1 MKTNKNPFFLIL
13 FEAFRGFRI
22 TGTIWVVLLLS
33 RGFSL
38 VDIGI
43 AEGVF
48 HAVSFLFE
56 VPSGMLAD
64 LLGRKKTLL
73 ISCLLASLSAFAM
86 SYSSSLF
93 GVCVSF
99 ALEALSF
106 NLASGTLEAL
116 LYDSLKA
123 LGREE
128 QYDKHSSKLLAAY
141 SVMQAVSGLISYW
154 VLKIGFFGAYLIAGL
169 ISLASFCTALY
180 LTEPLLTQS
189 EAVKT
194 QKRTSFLRRL
204 TAHVRE
210 TAGFLLLRRMLVAR
224 MLLCGI
230 FSAVSYLL
238 QMYWQQMLLDIGLP
252 SSVLGP
258 VLCLFL
264 LADVLGALCMPYAPN
279 RFGTLCAVTVLPG
292 AVLCALAGVP
302 LLIVSIPCAFL
313 SGFLCTLFLSR
324 ADTLLQPFYPSEARA
339 TITSVDSMLYSICM
353 IVLSPVSGQLAQR
366 LGIPLALALLGAGV
380 LILYGVILLRFFSV
394 LNQKK

>member
-1 MKTNKNPFFLIL
+1 MKTNKNPFFLTL
-13 FEAFRGFRI
+13 FEALRGFRI

-38 VDIGI
+38 VDVGI

-48 HAVSFLFE
+48 HAVSFMCE

-73 ISCLLASLSAFAM
+73 ASCLLASLSAFVMAF
-86 SYSSSLF
+86 STHLF
-93 GVCVSF
+93 GVCLSF

-116 LYDSLKA
+116 LYDSLKSIQ
-123 LGREE
+123 RENE
-128 QYDKHSSKLLAAY
+128 YDKCSSRTLAAY
-141 SVMQAVSGLISYW
+141 SVTQAVSGLLSYW
-154 VLKIGFFGAYLIAGL
+154 VLRLGFFGAYVIAGL
-169 ISLASFCTALY
+169 ISLASFCTVLS
-180 LTEPLLTQS
+180 LTEPLLSGSQAA
-189 EAVKT
+189 EMNV
-194 QKRTSFLRRL
+194 RTPFVRRL
-204 TAHVRE
+204 MLHVQE
-210 TAGFLLLRRMLVAR
+210 TSAFLLSRRILVVR

-252 SSVLGP
+252 SGLLGP

-292 AVLCALAGVP
+292 ALLCALAGVP
-302 LLIVSIPCAFL
+302 LLIVSIPCAFF

-324 ADTLLQPFYPSEARA
+324 ADTLLQPLYPSEARA

-353 IVLSPVSGQLAQR
+353 ILLSPVSGWLAQR
-366 LGIPLALALLGAGV
+366 LGIPLTLALLGAGV
-380 LILYGVILLRFFSV
+380 MVLYGFILLRFFSV